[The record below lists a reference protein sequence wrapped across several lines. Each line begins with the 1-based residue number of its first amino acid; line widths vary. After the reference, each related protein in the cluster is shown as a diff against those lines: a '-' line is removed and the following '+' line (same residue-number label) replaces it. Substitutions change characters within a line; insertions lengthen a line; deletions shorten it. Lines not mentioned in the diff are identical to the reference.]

1 MSGAA
6 DPIVDLGPDQWRDPR
21 RSGQLE
27 WLCTNGIGGY
37 ACGTVGG
44 LLQRRWH
51 GLLVAAT
58 DPPAGRTLLVPKI
71 ELFVM
76 QDGRE
81 WPLTAN
87 EWSGGGIEAP
97 GLGHL
102 ARFHMAGSVVVRH
115 WRIGAAVL
123 EERIAMARGRNTTAV
138 LLTLRHA
145 PAPIQIRIKCLVNHR
160 PHDHLV
166 QANAFE
172 STIAAEGAGL
182 RVDFAGA
189 SGEGAVLHLQADG
202 ARAQGDGTWYRDY
215 VLPVERALGYDCVGA
230 NLCAGELS
238 VTLKPGESRG
248 FTASTRREEP
258 GEAGRI
264 VTACLRR
271 SKKLVEA
278 AGATGDHF
286 RARLVLSADQFI
298 VDRALPDGTRGTSVI
313 AGYPWF
319 ADWGRDALI
328 SLPGLCLS
336 TGRADDAARILR
348 SLARFEKD
356 GLLPNRFPA
365 PGEPWM
371 DNSVDAPLLLA
382 EAARRTVHA
391 TGDLDLARDLWPT
404 LRSICTNFL
413 RGTRHGIAVDAND
426 GLVRATE
433 PGVQLT
439 WMDAKVGSSVITPRM
454 GKPVEINALWIGLLQ
469 TLVDWSKP
477 LREDAGAANA
487 ALVKARCGFAR
498 FVRSDG
504 TGLLDTLDGP
514 GGDEACLRPNQ
525 LFALGGPEALVSDR
539 VAKSMLE
546 VTRRELLTP
555 FGLRTLGPRE
565 PGYIGRFEGP
575 VERRDAAYHMGT
587 VWPWLLA
594 PYATALRRFGT
605 ADEIGFARDPFVHHM
620 KEGCLGQ
627 MCEVADGDA
636 PQRPAGCF
644 AQAWSVASLLDDGV
658 GENAPKRARF
668 ARR

>member
-1 MSGAA
+1 MSGVA
-6 DPIVDLGPDQWRDPR
+6 DPIVDLGPDQWRDAR

-71 ELFVM
+71 ELFVT

-115 WRIGAAVL
+115 WRIGATVL
-123 EERIAMARGRNTTAV
+123 EERIAMARGRNATAV

-145 PAPIQIRIKCLVNHR
+145 PGPVQVRIKCLANRR

-172 STIAAEGAGL
+172 ASIAAEGSAL

-189 SGEGAVLHLQADG
+189 TGEGAALHLQADG
-202 ARAQGDGTWYRDY
+202 AKAIADGTWYRDY

-230 NLCAGELS
+230 NLCAGELAI
-238 VTLKPGESRG
+238 TLKPGESRG
-248 FTASTRREEP
+248 FTASTRREES
-258 GEAGRI
+258 GEAARI
-264 VTACLRR
+264 VAANLRR
-271 SKKLVEA
+271 SKKLVEQ
-278 AGATGDHF
+278 AGATGDHL
-286 RARLVLSADQFI
+286 RARLTLSADQFI
-298 VDRALPDGTRGTSVI
+298 VDRALPDGRRGTSVI

-319 ADWGRDALI
+319 ADWGRDALL
-328 SLPGLCLS
+328 SLPGLCLA
-336 TGRADDAARILR
+336 TGRADDAASILR

-382 EAARRTVHA
+382 EAARRTVNA
-391 TGDLDLARDLWPT
+391 TGDMDLARDLWPT
-404 LRSICTNFL
+404 LLSICTNFL
-413 RGTRHGIAVDAND
+413 RGTRHGISVDPAD
-426 GLVRATE
+426 GLVRAAE
-433 PGVQLT
+433 PGTQLT
-439 WMDAKVGSSVITPRM
+439 WMDAKVGARVITPRM
-454 GKPVEINALWIGLLQ
+454 GKPVEINALWIDLLR
-469 TLVDWSKP
+469 TLVAWSKP
-477 LREDAGAANA
+477 LRLDAGPANA
-487 ALVKARCGFAR
+487 ALVRALCGFAR
-498 FVRSDG
+498 FTRTDG
-504 TGLLDTLDGP
+504 AGLIDVLDGP
-514 GGDEACLRPNQ
+514 AGNESCLRPNQ
-525 LFALGGPEALVSDR
+525 LFALCGPEPLVEPR
-539 VAKSMLE
+539 LAKAMLDG
-546 VTRRELLTP
+546 TQRALLTP
-555 FGLRTLGPRE
+555 FGLRTLGPNE

-575 VERRDAAYHMGT
+575 VEIRDEAYHMGT
-587 VWPWLLA
+587 VWPWLLG
-594 PYATALRRFGT
+594 PYAAALRRFGT
-605 ADEIGFARDPFVHHM
+605 PEQIHFAREPFAHHM

-627 MCEVADGDA
+627 VCEVADGDA
-636 PQRPAGCF
+636 PQRPGGCF
-644 AQAWSVASLLDDGV
+644 AQAWSVAALLDDGV
-658 GENAPKRARF
+658 GENAAKGARF
-668 ARR
+668 SRS

>member
-1 MSGAA
+1 MSVEA

-27 WLCTNGIGGY
+27 WLCTNGMGGY

-71 ELFVM
+71 ELFVT

-123 EERIAMARGRNTTAV
+123 EERIAMARGRNATAV

-145 PAPIQIRIKCLVNHR
+145 PGPVQVRIKCLVNRR

-166 QANAFE
+166 QANAFDA
-172 STIAAEGAGL
+172 SIAAEGSAL
-182 RVDFAGA
+182 RVNFAGA
-189 SGEGAVLHLQADG
+189 TGEGSELHLQADG
-202 ARAQGDGTWYRDY
+202 AKANADGTWYRDY

-230 NLCAGELS
+230 NLCAGELAI
-238 VTLKPGESRG
+238 TLKPGESRG
-248 FTASTRREEP
+248 FTASTRHEEP
-258 GEAGRI
+258 GEAARI
-264 VTACLRR
+264 MAANLRR
-271 SKKLVEA
+271 SKRLVEQ
-278 AGATGDHF
+278 AGATGDHL
-286 RARLVLSADQFI
+286 RARLALSADQFI
-298 VDRALPDGTRGTSVI
+298 VERALPDGKRGTSVI

-319 ADWGRDALI
+319 ADWGRDALL
-328 SLPGLCLS
+328 SLPGLCLA
-336 TGRADDAARILR
+336 TGRPDDAASILR
-348 SLARFEKD
+348 SFARFEKD

-382 EAARRTVHA
+382 EAARRTVNA

-404 LRSICTNFL
+404 LLSICTNFL
-413 RGTRHGIAVDAND
+413 RGTRHGISVDPAD
-426 GLVRATE
+426 GLVRAAET
-433 PGVQLT
+433 GTQLT
-439 WMDAKVGSSVITPRM
+439 WMDAKVGDRVITPRM
-454 GKPVEINALWIGLLQ
+454 GKPIEINALWIGLLR
-469 TLVDWSKP
+469 TLVAWSKL
-477 LREDAGAANA
+477 LRRDAGPANA
-487 ALVKARCGFAR
+487 ALVKALCGFAR
-498 FVRSDG
+498 FTRTDG
-504 TGLLDTLDGP
+504 AGLIDVLDGP
-514 GGDEACLRPNQ
+514 AGNESCLRPNQ
-525 LFALGGPEALVSDR
+525 LFALCGPEPLVEPR
-539 VAKSMLE
+539 LAKAMLE
-546 VTRRELLTP
+546 LTQRALLTP
-555 FGLRTLGPRE
+555 FGLRTLGPNE

-575 VERRDAAYHMGT
+575 VEIRDEAYHMGT
-587 VWPWLLA
+587 VWPWLLG
-594 PYATALRRFGT
+594 PYAAALRRFGT
-605 ADEIGFARDPFVHHM
+605 PEQIHFAREPLAHHM

-627 MCEVADGDA
+627 VCEVADGDA
-636 PQRPAGCF
+636 PQRPGGCF
-644 AQAWSVASLLDDGV
+644 AQAWSVAALLDDGV
-658 GENAPKRARF
+658 GESASRRARF
-668 ARR
+668 SPR

>member
-1 MSGAA
+1 MSGVA
-6 DPIVDLGPDQWRDPR
+6 DPIVDLGPDQWREPR

-71 ELFVM
+71 ELFVT

-81 WPLTAN
+81 CPLTAN

-123 EERIAMARGRNTTAV
+123 EERIAMARGRNATAV

-145 PAPIQIRIKCLVNHR
+145 PAPVQVRIKCLVNRR

-172 STIAAEGAGL
+172 SRIAAEGDAL
-182 RVDFAGA
+182 RIEFAGA
-189 SGEGAVLHLQADG
+189 SGEGSELHLQADG
-202 ARAQGDGTWYRDY
+202 ARAQADGTWYRDY

-230 NLCAGELS
+230 NLCAGDLAI
-238 VTLKPGESRG
+238 TLKPGESRG
-248 FTASTRREEP
+248 FTASTRHEDR
-258 GEAGRI
+258 GEAARI
-264 VTACLRR
+264 VAANLRR
-271 SKKLVEA
+271 SKRLVEA

-286 RARLVLSADQFI
+286 RARLALSADQFI
-298 VDRALPDGTRGTSVI
+298 VDRALPDGRRGTSVI

-319 ADWGRDALI
+319 ADWGRDALV
-328 SLPGLCLS
+328 SLPGLCLA
-336 TGRADDAARILR
+336 TGRLDDAASILR
-348 SLARFEKD
+348 SLARFEKE

-382 EAARRTVHA
+382 EAARRTVNA
-391 TGDLDLARDLWPT
+391 SGDLDLARDLWPT
-404 LRSICTNFL
+404 LESICLHFL
-413 RGTRHGIAVDAND
+413 QGTRHGIVVDPAD

-433 PGVQLT
+433 PGTQLT
-439 WMDAKVGSSVITPRM
+439 WMDAKVGTRVITPRM
-454 GKPVEINALWIGLLQ
+454 GKPVEINALWIGLLR
-469 TLVDWSKP
+469 TLCAWSKP
-477 LREDAGAANA
+477 LRRDAGPAPA
-487 ALVKARCGFAR
+487 ALVKALCGFAR
-498 FVRSDG
+498 FTRSDG
-504 TGLLDTLDGP
+504 TGLIDVLDGP
-514 GGDEACLRPNQ
+514 SGNEACLRPNQ
-525 LFALGGPEALVSDR
+525 LFALAGPEPLVPEP

-546 VTRRELLTP
+546 TCRRELLTP

-565 PGYIGRFEGP
+565 PGYRGRFEGA
-575 VERRDAAYHMGT
+575 VELRDEAYHMGT
-587 VWPWLLA
+587 VWPWLLG
-594 PYATALRRFGT
+594 PYAAALRRFGSAGDVRFT
-605 ADEIGFARDPFVHHM
+605 LDPFTHHL

-627 MCEVADGDA
+627 VCEVADGDP
-636 PQRPAGCF
+636 PQRPGGCF
-644 AQAWSVASLLDDGV
+644 AQAWSVAALLDDGI
-658 GENAPKRARF
+658 GEQAPRGARF
-668 ARR
+668 APR

>member
-71 ELFVM
+71 ELFVT

-115 WRIGAAVL
+115 WRVGAAVL

-145 PAPIQIRIKCLVNHR
+145 PGPVQVRIKCLVNRR

-166 QANAFE
+166 QANAFDA
-172 STIAAEGAGL
+172 SIAAEGAAL

-189 SGEGAVLHLQADG
+189 SGEGAALHLQADG
-202 ARAQGDGTWYRDY
+202 ARAQADGTWYRDY

-248 FTASTRREEP
+248 FTASTRGEQP
-258 GEAGRI
+258 GEAARI
-264 VTACLRR
+264 VAACLRR
-271 SKKLVEA
+271 SKKLVES
-278 AGATGDHF
+278 AGATGDHL
-286 RARLVLSADQFI
+286 RARLALSADQFI
-298 VDRALPDGTRGTSVI
+298 VDRALPDGRRGTSVI

-319 ADWGRDALI
+319 ADWGRDALL

-336 TGRADDAARILR
+336 TGRADDAASVLR
-348 SLARFEKD
+348 SLARFEKE

-365 PGEPWM
+365 PGEAWM

-382 EAARRTVHA
+382 EAARRTVNA

-404 LRSICTNFL
+404 LDSIRAHFTA
-413 RGTRHGIAVDAND
+413 GTRHGISVDPSD
-426 GLVRATE
+426 GLVRAAE

-439 WMDAKVGSSVITPRM
+439 WMDAKVGGRVITPRM
-454 GKPVEINALWIGLLQ
+454 GKPVEINALWIGMLR
-469 TLVDWSKP
+469 TLCAWAKP
-477 LREDAGAANA
+477 LRRDAGPANA
-487 ALVKARCGFAR
+487 ALVKALCGFAR
-498 FVRSDG
+498 FTRTDG
-504 TGLLDTLDGP
+504 AGLVDVLDGP
-514 GGDEACLRPNQ
+514 QGHEACLRPNQ
-525 LFALGGPEALVSDR
+525 LFALAGPEPLVAPR
-539 VAKSMLE
+539 LAAAMLDA
-546 VTRRELLTP
+546 TRRELLTP

-565 PGYIGRFEGP
+565 RGYVGRFEGP
-575 VERRDAAYHMGT
+575 VERRDEAYHMGT
-587 VWPWLLA
+587 VWPWLLG
-594 PYATALRRFGT
+594 PYASALRRFGS
-605 ADEIGFARDPFVHHM
+605 ADAVAFAREPFVHHL

-627 MCEVADGDA
+627 VCEVADGDA
-636 PQRPAGCF
+636 PQRPGGCF
-644 AQAWSVASLLDDGV
+644 AQAWSVAALLDDGI
-658 GENAPKRARF
+658 GEESSRRAGF
-668 ARR
+668 ARS